1 MCIRDRGNNVLS
13 DGTAE
18 TRKNKEE
25 IYLGQLGLAMNFH
38 WFLRE
43 EEQSLCQWFRA
54 VTHRA

>member
-1 MCIRDRGNNVLS
+1 MLS